1 MQKEKQT
8 TTKNRKK
15 KKTSTKL
22 IENKTKRLKSRLTK
36 IIDKR
41 KLSKK
46 QNDGITK

>member
-1 MQKEKQT
+1 MQQEKQT
-8 TTKNRKK
+8 TKKTNGKK

-22 IENKTKRLKSRLTK
+22 IENKTKRLKNRSTE

-46 QNDGITK
+46 KTK